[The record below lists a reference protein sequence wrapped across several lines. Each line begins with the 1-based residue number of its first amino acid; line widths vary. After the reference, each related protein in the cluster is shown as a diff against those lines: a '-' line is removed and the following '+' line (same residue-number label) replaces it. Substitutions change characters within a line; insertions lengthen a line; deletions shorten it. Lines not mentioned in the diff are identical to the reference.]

1 MVSIVFDLDGTLVD
15 SAADIHAAV
24 NLMLAAEGAGP
35 ISLAQVRSFIGN
47 GVSDLVEKVMLAL
60 QWEVEAEHHAILL
73 DDFMAHYDA
82 APTALSELY
91 PGVAGA
97 LEKLA
102 SAGHRFALCTN
113 KPAATSRAILEHLNI
128 SAFFPVVIGGDSL
141 PVRKPHPGPL
151 KAAFAALGEPQGW
164 YVGDS
169 EVDAATATAAGVPL
183 LLFTEGYRKT
193 PILELAHAANFN
205 NFDQLPHI
213 IEQLDANSS
222 AGAFIHPA

>member
-1 MVSIVFDLDGTLVD
+1 MD

-24 NLMLAAEGAGP
+24 NLMLSAEGGEP

-47 GVSDLVEKVMLAL
+47 GVSDLVERVMLAL
-60 QWEVEAEHHAILL
+60 QWEVGAERHARLL
-73 DDFMAHYDA
+73 GGFMAHYDA
-82 APTALSELY
+82 APAALSGLY
-91 PGVAGA
+91 PGVADA

-113 KPAATSRAILEHLNI
+113 KPAGTSRAILKHLKI

-141 PVRKPHPGPL
+141 PVRKPHPDPL
-151 KAAFAALGEPQGW
+151 KAAFAALGGQQGW

-183 LLFTEGYRKT
+183 LLFTEGYRKR

-205 NFDQLPHI
+205 DFAMLPHLV
-213 IEQLDANSS
+213 EQLDANAT
-222 AGAFIHPA
+222 AGALRRPT